1 MTLEL
6 PVLATVA
13 LLDLLLVAAGILAF
27 IPEGVAWPRPRDAR
41 RYWSKYGRYALAG
54 LVVVAVHLVVVQMD
68 GPLTRWLGWDF
79 ASVLENVE
87 NGVVPALARFWTPAL
102 TTALTLVYVVVQPWM
117 MLFAPLLFILSDEER
132 AAKAS
137 LLLFPLAYAMALPFF
152 LFFPATAAYL
162 HHGIAPPFFEVW
174 PELTETYWRATSTN
188 NSFPAIHVAI
198 AFLVANATRYSR
210 NVRFRY
216 FAFAHAGLV
225 AIAALYL
232 NVHWLTG
239 VLGGALIAAF
249 AATLTSRV
257 LSVERLALQR
267 VKPEPEEAQAVQS
280 AGQELVDAIA
290 ARIAERG
297 YVDLKPMMVGSVAKD
312 TYLANRVDF
321 DVFILFP
328 TSVPR
333 SDLESRGLELGR
345 SVLPEGEEKY
355 AEHPYIS
362 GRWKSW
368 DADVVPAYA
377 VEDASKKLSAVD
389 RTPFHTKLVTER
401 MTRDQRDQTRLLKQ
415 FMIGQGVYG
424 AEAKTRGAS
433 GYLCELLVLKY
444 RSFRGVI
451 RAGAKWKPGTFLVLD
466 AVEGA
471 PRFTDPL
478 VFLDP
483 VDPRRNAASAV
494 SAETLATF
502 AEACR
507 AFLHREGLPFFFPRQ
522 LLPLPPEDLER
533 IVRKRRSEF
542 LLVRFPKPE
551 VLEDHLHDQLRKA
564 GSAISG
570 LLERHEFEVK
580 RVTTE
585 VAHGEARLLVELVRL
600 RLPEG
605 VVHSG
610 PPVKEAEHAERFRK
624 GWMGNPDALSEVY
637 EEDGRLRIKR
647 RREFRRAEDLLRSK
661 ITTLDLGKH
670 VNQAVREGF
679 TIEVEQETVREDTS
693 FLLTRHFN
701 RKKAWEL

>member
-1 MTLEL
+1 MDL
-6 PVLATVA
+6 PVVA
-13 LLDLLLVAAGILAF
+13 AVLLLDLLLVAAGLLAF
-27 IPEGVAWPRPRDAR
+27 VPEGSAVPKPRDVR
-41 RYWSKYGRYALAG
+41 RYATKYGRYALAG
-54 LVVVAVHLVVVQMD
+54 LVVVALHLLVVQAD

-79 ASVLENVE
+79 AGVLASAE
-87 NGVVPALARFWTPAL
+87 NGFVPWVAGWWTPLATVAL
-102 TTALTLVYVVVQPWM
+102 SLDYLVLQPWI
-117 MLFAPLLFILSDEER
+117 LVFAPILFIVSDEER

-137 LLLFPLAYAMALPFF
+137 LLLFPLAYAMALPFY

-162 HHGIAPPFFEVW
+162 HFGFAPPFFTVW
-174 PELTETYWRATSTN
+174 PELTELFWRATASN
-188 NSFPAIHVAI
+188 NAFPALHVAL

-210 NVRFRY
+210 NARFRY
-216 FAFAHAGLV
+216 LAFAHAILV
-225 AIAALYL
+225 AVGSVYL
-232 NVHWLTG
+232 GIHWLTG
-239 VLGGALIAAF
+239 VLGGLVVAVF

-267 VKPEPEEAQAVQS
+267 VKPEPEEAQAV
-280 AGQELVDAIA
+280 ATAARELVDAIGER
-290 ARIAERG
+290 ARERG
-297 YVDLKPMMVGSVAKD
+297 YVDLKPMLVGSVAKD
-312 TYLANRVDF
+312 TYLAHRVDF
-321 DVFILFP
+321 DVFVLFP

-333 SDLESRGLELGR
+333 SDLEARGLELGR
-345 SVLPEGEEKY
+345 AVLPEGEEKY

-362 GRWKSW
+362 GRWKAW

-377 VEDASKKLSAVD
+377 VEDASKKMSAVD
-389 RTPFHTKLVTER
+389 RTPFHTRLVLDR
-401 MTRDQRDQTRLLKQ
+401 MSRTQRDETRLLKQ
-415 FMIGQGVYG
+415 FMVGQGVYG
-424 AEAKTRGAS
+424 AEAKTRGFS

-444 RSFRGVI
+444 RSFRGVL
-451 RAGAKWKPGTFLVLD
+451 RAGAKWKPGTFLVLET
-466 AVEGA
+466 VEGT
-471 PRFTDPL
+471 PKFTDPL

-494 SAETLATF
+494 SAESLATF
-502 AEACR
+502 AESCR
-507 AFLHREGLPFFFPRQ
+507 AYLHREGLSFFFPRQ

-542 LLVRFPKPE
+542 LLVRFPKPD
-551 VLEDHLHDQLRKA
+551 VLEDHLYDQLRKA
-564 GSAISG
+564 GAAITG

-585 VAHGEARLLVELVRL
+585 VAAGEARILAELVSL

-605 VVHSG
+605 VVHTG

-624 GWMGNPDALSEVY
+624 GWTGNPDALSDVY

-661 ITTLDLGKH
+661 MTTLDLGKH
-670 VNQAVREGF
+670 VNRAVREGF